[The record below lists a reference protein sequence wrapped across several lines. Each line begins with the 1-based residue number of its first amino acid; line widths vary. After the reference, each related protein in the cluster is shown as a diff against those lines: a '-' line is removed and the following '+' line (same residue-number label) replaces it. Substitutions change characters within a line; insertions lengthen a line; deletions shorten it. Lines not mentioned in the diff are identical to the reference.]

1 MSGTDKKPEIVVFA
15 GPNGSGKSTIT
26 AVLRPVEMP
35 YVNADDIQRV
45 LECDML
51 EAAQKAEKQR
61 EEYLEKGKSFCFETV
76 LSTRRNLDLLKRAKD
91 AGFFIRCYYVL
102 TADPYI
108 NVARVESRVMGG
120 GHGVPRDKIITRY
133 ERALGL
139 VKELL
144 PVCDVCHIYDNS
156 GTEPY
161 RIFKKRKE
169 LCWYCTEPH
178 LWLKADIAALTG
190 ICNAE
195 KAALN
200 KHD

>member
-26 AVLRPVEMP
+26 AVLRPVKIP

>member
-26 AVLRPVEMP
+26 AVLRPAKMP

-161 RIFKKRKE
+161 RIFKKRKD

>member
-26 AVLRPVEMP
+26 AVLRPVKMP

>member
-1 MSGTDKKPEIVVFA
+1 MSVTDKKPEIVVFA

-26 AVLRPVEMP
+26 AVLRPVKMP
-35 YVNADDIQRV
+35 YVNADDIQRI

-76 LSTRRNLDLLKRAKD
+76 LSTRRNLYLLKRAKE

-169 LCWYCTEPH
+169 LCWYCTEPY
-178 LWLKADIAALTG
+178 LWLKADITALTG